1 MTKNYL
7 ENLDLAC
14 QELEKTEKYDNN
26 KDNVF
31 KYVLPII
38 NEFNTIRETGD
49 DELIYNSLALI
60 MNIKEEKPEL
70 KGIVDAIIDI
80 INEPIKEKPLRR

>member
-26 KDNVF
+26 KANVF
-31 KYVLPII
+31 KYILPII
-38 NEFNTIRETGD
+38 NEFNIIKNTNN

-80 INEPIKEKPLRR
+80 INEQIKEKPLRR